1 MGRLL
6 GIFLF
11 SIMTAAM
18 VMADVSQRSAPS
30 ADVATKVQ
38 TALRQLSAER
48 DALIQEN
55 ARLKE
60 QLQQQLTGREA
71 KILEL
76 NRKLESM
83 QKRTG
88 TVGQS
93 LAKYQEANETLRER
107 LSQSVD
113 RIQKIVAKYKELVDV
128 LRQLEQERAHLADN
142 AYEQAVQVNQCTE
155 KNQRLYML
163 NIELLN
169 RYKKKGVWAALLQKE
184 PFTQL
189 QRVEIENI
197 TLEYQQKFDEY
208 RVGLE

>member
-1 MGRLL
+1 MRQLL
-6 GIFLF
+6 GMFIF
-11 SIMTAAM
+11 SIMMAAIAA
-18 VMADVSQRSAPS
+18 ADVSQRSAPS

-60 QLQQQLTGREA
+60 ELPQKLAGHEA

-76 NRKLESM
+76 NRKLEGM

-88 TVGQS
+88 AVGQS
-93 LAKYQEANETLRER
+93 LSKYQEANEKLRER

-113 RIQKIVAKYKELVDV
+113 RIQKVVDKYKELVEV

-142 AYEQAVQVNQCTE
+142 AYEQAIQVNQCVE
-155 KNQRLYML
+155 KNQRLYTL
-163 NIELLN
+163 NIELLD
-169 RYKKKGVWAALLQKE
+169 RYKKKGVWTALLQKE

-197 TLEYQQKFDEY
+197 TQEYQQKLDEY
-208 RVGLE
+208 RIGVK